1 MSMKLVVPVEVSA
14 NAVLGVRYAISLC
27 RGRPDAEALLVNVQ
41 PRLPRHAS
49 RFAARQARAALRR
62 ERAAPALDAAQAACE
77 RAGVRCS
84 THVLSGS
91 VAESVA
97 GFAER
102 ARADAI
108 IVGARRQGVLPRIL
122 GGSHVPHLVETS
134 RVPVTVVANGAP
146 RFLER
151 FALPAGLTAAMSL
164 LFLAD

>member
-1 MSMKLVVPVEVSA
+1 MKLVVPVEVSE
-14 NAVLGVRYAISLC
+14 NAALGVRHAISLC

-49 RFAARQARAALRR
+49 RFASREDRAELRR
-62 ERAAPALDAAQAACE
+62 ERAAPALAAARAACE
-77 RAGVRCS
+77 RAGVKHS

-102 ARADAI
+102 AGADAI
-108 IVGARRQGVLPRIL
+108 VVGARRQGVVPRVL

-134 RVPVTVVANGAP
+134 RVPVTVVANGTP
-146 RFLER
+146 RVFER
-151 FALPAGLTAAMSL
+151 FALPAGLTVAMSL
-164 LFLAD
+164 LFLAE